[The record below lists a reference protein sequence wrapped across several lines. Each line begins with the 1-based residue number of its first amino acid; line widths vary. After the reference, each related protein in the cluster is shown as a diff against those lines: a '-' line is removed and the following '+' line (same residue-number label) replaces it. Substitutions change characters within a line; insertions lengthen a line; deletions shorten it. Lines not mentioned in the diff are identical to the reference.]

1 MKKTSPV
8 ELSDKQKRAE
18 KMRKANADRAREAK
32 ECEKSNFDAAIRL
45 SKAMGLPTG
54 QAVAR

>member
-1 MKKTSPV
+1 MTKTNPV
-8 ELSDKQKRAE
+8 VVSDKQARAE
-18 KMRKANADRAREAK
+18 KLRKANADRAREAR
-32 ECEKSNFDAAIRL
+32 EREARNIDAAIRL